1 MEIHCDLGVEMKKKK
16 YSIEW
21 ANGQVVSIA
30 VDGERY
36 NSLDQIPDPTDRAEV
51 QRRIAKARYKN
62 KKSSPS
68 QISNEADNFSKY
80 FAMGFLAISILM
92 FGIMAFAIQF
102 ELRKQAREKRAPGL
116 VVLVLAGEDSGGEL
130 VYVPSV
136 EFALPNGNRQMFQIS
151 EAEAPDRYQKNQAV
165 SVIYD
170 PANPSDARL
179 NSGSVDRWILPGIT
193 GFLGFSFL
201 IPPLVIGWSGRS
213 KARSR

>member
-1 MEIHCDLGVEMKKKK
+1 MVKKK

-36 NSLDQIPDPTDRAEV
+36 DSLDQIPDRTDRAEV
-51 QRRIAKARYKN
+51 QKRIAKARHKN
-62 KKSSPS
+62 KKSSPARS
-68 QISNEADNFSKY
+68 INGADNFSKY

-116 VVLVLAGEDSGGEL
+116 VVLVLAGEGTGGEL

-151 EAEAPDRYQKNQAV
+151 EAEAPDREASPEGNRYQKNQAV

-179 NSGSVDRWILPGIT
+179 NSGSVERWILPGIT

-201 IPPLVIGWSGRS
+201 IPPLIIGWLGRS

>member
-1 MEIHCDLGVEMKKKK
+1 MKKK

-36 NSLDQIPDPTDRAEV
+36 DFLDQIPDPTDRAEV

-68 QISNEADNFSKY
+68 QISNGADNFSKY

-92 FGIMAFAIQF
+92 FGIMAFAIQS

-116 VVLVLAGEDSGGEL
+116 VVMVLAGEGTGGEL

-151 EAEAPDRYQKNQAV
+151 EADAPDRYQKNQAV

-170 PANPSDARL
+170 PKNPSDARL
-179 NSGSVDRWILPGIT
+179 NSGDVERWILPGIT

-201 IPPLVIGWSGRS
+201 IPPLIIGWLGRS